1 MIRVLL
7 VDDQSIVRE
16 GLSSLLKTHSDL
28 EIVGEA
34 ENGKV
39 AVEKVFALKPDVVLM
54 DIRMPI
60 MDGIAAIRLLAQ
72 KAPEVKI
79 LVLTTFDDDHYV
91 AQAMTWGAQGYLLK
105 DTPSAE
111 LAQAI
116 RSVNQGYTQ
125 LGPGLFAKTMNSQH
139 MTSQHMTSQ
148 NMAVQHAVKIDSD
161 SNLTSTIPPELAKL
175 TAREKEVLQLI
186 ATGYSNREIATE
198 LYITERTVKN
208 HVNSILRSLNLRD
221 RTQAA
226 IFAHKFPQ
234 SN

>member
-16 GLSSLLKTHSDL
+16 GLSSLLQTHPDL

-34 ENGKV
+34 ENGQV
-39 AVEKVFALKPDVVLM
+39 AVEQAIALQPDVILM

-60 MDGIAAIRLLAQ
+60 MDGVAAIRMLQ
-72 KAPEVKI
+72 QQAPEIKI
-79 LVLTTFDDDHYV
+79 LVLTTFDDDQYV
-91 AQAMTWGAQGYLLK
+91 TKAISHGAQGYLLK
-105 DTPSAE
+105 DTPSTE

-116 RSVNQGYTQ
+116 RSVNKGYSQ
-125 LGPGLFAKTMNSQH
+125 MGPGL
-139 MTSQHMTSQ
+139 
-148 NMAVQHAVKIDSD
+148 
-161 SNLTSTIPPELAKL
+161 LAKAMNNSSLPPKPDVIAHIPTEFAQL
-175 TAREKEVLQLI
+175 TTREKEVLQLI
-186 ATGYSNREIATE
+186 ATGHNNKEIATQ

-226 IFAHKFPQ
+226 ILANKYLD
-234 SN
+234 